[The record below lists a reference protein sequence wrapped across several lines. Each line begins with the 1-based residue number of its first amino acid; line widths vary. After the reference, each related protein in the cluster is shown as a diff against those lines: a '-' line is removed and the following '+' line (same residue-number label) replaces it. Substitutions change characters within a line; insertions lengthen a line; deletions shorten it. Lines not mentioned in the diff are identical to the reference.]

1 MDIEIFIK
9 FPGILITI
17 GAFLL
22 LISIIIGFI
31 AYKKD
36 KNLIGAGSLSDRNR
50 RA

>member
-22 LISIIIGFI
+22 LISISLIIGFV
-31 AYKKD
+31 
-36 KNLIGAGSLSDRNR
+36 NGRLEEVNTSLLTLERVR
-50 RA
+50 